1 MTGRGRT
8 GYVRRVRE
16 KWQEVRRFTQ
26 TRPGSSDALLAALL
40 VGVALL
46 SLATQP
52 AAASG
57 GAGLAAPIWG
67 LVVAGIVP
75 LAFRQRAPLL
85 VLVLTSVPIVVLVWL
100 GFTPGVLGAG
110 LFIACYTVGAWSST
124 RRLAVAVVFTSG
136 MLGVVGLLWPQHVNP
151 MQLMENLVLFG
162 TSFALGRS
170 ARARR
175 AAIVLAQEQ
184 AALLAVQ
191 QAELARRQVTGERLK
206 IARELHDVVAHSL
219 GVIAVQAG
227 VGSHVSGTDPQ
238 EARRALDAIA
248 TTSREALQEVRS
260 MLGVLRSD
268 TDTVDYEPRTSLA
281 DLPRMLDRTRM
292 SGVPVEVAETGR
304 AEPLPAGVELTACA
318 VIQEG
323 LANAVRHAHGAP
335 ARVLLE
341 HTAGRLGIEVS
352 NGPGRK
358 LTSPSGTGHGLLGMQ
373 ERVQLWGGSM
383 EAAPSED
390 GGYRLRVELP
400 TGGGQ

>member
-1 MTGRGRT
+1 
-8 GYVRRVRE
+8 VLE
-16 KWQEVRRFTQ
+16 KWREAQRFNQ
-26 TRPGSSDALLAALL
+26 THPALSDALLAAVLL
-40 VGVALL
+40 AVAVL
-46 SLATQP
+46 SVATSP
-52 AAASG
+52 AASG
-57 GAGLAAPIWG
+57 VAIAAPIWV
-67 LVVAGIVP
+67 LLIAGILP

-85 VLVLTSVPIVVLVWL
+85 VLVLTAMPIVGLVWL
-100 GFTPGVLGAG
+100 GFAPGVLGVG

-124 RRLAVAVVFTSG
+124 RQLAVALIFTAG
-136 MLGVVGLLWPQHVNP
+136 MLAVVGLLWPQDLNP
-151 MQLMENLVLFG
+151 MQLLQNLVLFAV
-162 TSFALGRS
+162 SFGIGRS

-175 AAIVLAQEQ
+175 AAIDLARDQ

-191 QAELARRQVTGERLK
+191 QAELARQQVTEERLT

-227 VGSHVSGTDPQ
+227 VGSHVSATDPD

-281 DLPRMLDRTRM
+281 DLPRLLDRTRM
-292 SGVPVEVAETGR
+292 SGVPVEIDETGQ
-304 AEPLPAGVELTACA
+304 AEPLAAGVELAACA
-318 VIQEG
+318 VIREG

-341 HTAGRLGIEVS
+341 HTPGQLGIEVC

-358 LTSPSGTGHGLLGMQ
+358 LAGTGGTGGTGHGLQGMR

-383 EAAPSED
+383 DAAPSAD
-390 GGYRLRVELP
+390 GGYRLRVDLP
-400 TGGGQ
+400 TGGRK

>member
-1 MTGRGRT
+1 ML
-8 GYVRRVRE
+8 E
-16 KWQEVRRFTQ
+16 KWREIQRFTR
-26 TRPGSSDALLAALL
+26 THPDLSDALLAALL
-40 VGVALL
+40 LAVALL
-46 SLATQP
+46 SVATHP
-52 AAASG
+52 AAPG
-57 GAGLAAPIWG
+57 GAGVPAPIWA

-85 VLVLTSVPIVVLVWL
+85 VLVLTAAPIVALVWT

-124 RRLAVAVVFTSG
+124 RRLAVGLTVITGTLVVVS
-136 MLGVVGLLWPQHVNP
+136 LLWPQHLNP
-151 MQLMENLVLFG
+151 MQLLENMVLFA

-175 AAIVLAQEQ
+175 AAIELAEEQ
-184 AALLAVQ
+184 AALLTVQ
-191 QAELARRQVTGERLK
+191 QAELARQQVTEERLT

-227 VGSHVSGTDPQ
+227 VGSHVSASDPD

-268 TDTVDYEPRTSLA
+268 SDTVDYEPRTSLA
-281 DLPRMLDRTRM
+281 DLPRLLDRTRM
-292 SGVPVEVAETGR
+292 SGVPVEIDETGQ
-304 AEPLPAGVELTACA
+304 AEPLAAGVELAACA
-318 VIQEG
+318 VIREG

-341 HTAGRLGIEVS
+341 HTPGRLGIEVR
-352 NGPGRK
+352 NGPGHK
-358 LTSPSGTGHGLLGMQ
+358 LAGSGGTGHGLQGMR

-383 EAAPSED
+383 EAAPSDD

-400 TGGGQ
+400 TGGKQ

>member
-1 MTGRGRT
+1 ML
-8 GYVRRVRE
+8 E
-16 KWQEVRRFTQ
+16 KWREIQRFTR
-26 TRPGSSDALLAALL
+26 THPDLSDALLAALL
-40 VGVALL
+40 LAVALL
-46 SLATQP
+46 SVATQP
-52 AAASG
+52 AAPG
-57 GAGLAAPIWG
+57 GAGVPAPIWA

-85 VLVLTSVPIVVLVWL
+85 VLVLTAAPIVALVWT

-124 RRLAVAVVFTSG
+124 RRLAVGLTVITGTLVVVS
-136 MLGVVGLLWPQHVNP
+136 LLWPQHLNP
-151 MQLMENLVLFG
+151 MQLLENMVLFA

-175 AAIVLAQEQ
+175 AAIELAEEQ
-184 AALLAVQ
+184 AALLTVQ
-191 QAELARRQVTGERLK
+191 QAELARQQVTEERLT

-227 VGSHVSGTDPQ
+227 VGSHVSASDPD

-268 TDTVDYEPRTSLA
+268 SDTVDYEPRTSLA
-281 DLPRMLDRTRM
+281 DLPRLLDRTRM
-292 SGVPVEVAETGR
+292 SGVPVEIDETGQ
-304 AEPLPAGVELTACA
+304 AEPLAAGVELAACA
-318 VIQEG
+318 VIREG

-341 HTAGRLGIEVS
+341 HTPGRLGIEVR
-352 NGPGRK
+352 NGPGHK
-358 LTSPSGTGHGLLGMQ
+358 LAGSGGTGHGLQGMR

-383 EAAPSED
+383 EAAPSDD

-400 TGGGQ
+400 TGGKQ

>member
-1 MTGRGRT
+1 ML
-8 GYVRRVRE
+8 E
-16 KWQEVRRFTQ
+16 KWRETKRFTQ
-26 TRPGSSDALLAALL
+26 THPDLSDALLAALL
-40 VGVALL
+40 LAVALF
-46 SLATQP
+46 SVATSP
-52 AAASG
+52 AAFGDVAI
-57 GAGLAAPIWG
+57 AAPIWV
-67 LVVAGIVP
+67 LLIAGIVP
-75 LAFRQRAPLL
+75 LAFRQRAPLW
-85 VLVLTSVPIVVLVWL
+85 VLVLTSVPIVALVWL

-124 RRLAVAVVFTSG
+124 RHLTVAVLFTSG
-136 MLGVVGLLWPQHVNP
+136 MLAVVGLLWPEDLNP
-151 MQLMENLVLFG
+151 MQLLQNLVLFAI
-162 TSFALGRS
+162 SFAIGRS

-175 AAIVLAQEQ
+175 AAIDLAREQ
-184 AALLAVQ
+184 ATLLAVQ
-191 QAELARRQVTGERLK
+191 QAELARQKVTEERLT

-227 VGSHVSGTDPQ
+227 VGSHVSATDPD

-248 TTSREALQEVRS
+248 ITSREALQEVRS

-292 SGVPVEVAETGR
+292 SGVPVEIDETGQ
-304 AEPLPAGVELTACA
+304 AEPLAAGVELAACA

-341 HTAGRLGIEVS
+341 HRPGRLGIEVR
-352 NGPGRK
+352 NGPGRR
-358 LTSPSGTGHGLLGMQ
+358 LAGTGGPGHGLQGMR

-383 EAAPSED
+383 EASPSED
-390 GGYRLRVELP
+390 GGFRLRVDLP
-400 TGGGQ
+400 TGGRK

>member
-1 MTGRGRT
+1 MLQT
-8 GYVRRVRE
+8 
-16 KWQEVRRFTQ
+16 WQAVRRFTQ
-26 TRPGSSDALLAALL
+26 SHPGSSDVLLAVALLA
-40 VGVALL
+40 VALL

-52 AAASG
+52 AP
-57 GAGLAAPIWG
+57 APATPALVWV

-75 LAFRQRAPLL
+75 LAFRQQAPLL
-85 VLVLTSVPIVVLVWL
+85 VLVLTWLPVLALVLL
-100 GFTPGVLGAG
+100 GFAPGILGAG
-110 LFIACYTVGAWSST
+110 LFIACYTAGSWSTTRQLVAAVSFTVGLL
-124 RRLAVAVVFTSG
+124 LA
-136 MLGVVGLLWPQHVNP
+136 VGLLWPQDLSP
-151 MQLMENLVLFG
+151 MQLIQNLVLFA

-170 ARARR
+170 ARTRR
-175 AAIVLAQEQ
+175 AAVSLAEEQ

-191 QAELARRQVTGERLK
+191 QAELARQQVTGERLK

-227 VGSHVSGTDPQ
+227 VGSHVSDADPQ

-268 TDTVDYEPRTSLA
+268 TDSVDYEPRTSLA
-281 DLPRMLDRTRM
+281 DLPRLLDRTRV
-292 SGVPVEVAETGR
+292 SGVPVDMAETGTP
-304 AEPLPAGVELTACA
+304 EPLPAGVELTACA
-318 VIQEG
+318 VISEG

-341 HTAGRLGIEVS
+341 HSPGRLGIDLQ

-358 LTSPSGTGHGLLGMQ
+358 LVGTGGSGHGLQGMR

-383 EAAPSED
+383 EASPTDD
-390 GGYRLRVELP
+390 GGFHLRVELP
-400 TGGGQ
+400 TGGQQ

>member
-1 MTGRGRT
+1 ML
-8 GYVRRVRE
+8 E
-16 KWQEVRRFTQ
+16 KWREAQRFNQ
-26 TRPGSSDALLAALL
+26 THPAMSDALLAAVLL
-40 VGVALL
+40 AVAVL
-46 SLATQP
+46 SVATSP
-52 AAASG
+52 AASG
-57 GAGLAAPIWG
+57 GAPVAAPIWV
-67 LVVAGIVP
+67 LLIAGIVP

-85 VLVLTSVPIVVLVWL
+85 VLVLTAMPIVGLVWL
-100 GFTPGVLGAG
+100 GFAPGVLGVG

-124 RRLAVAVVFTSG
+124 RQLAVALIFTSG
-136 MLGVVGLLWPQHVNP
+136 MLAVVGLLWPQDLNP
-151 MQLMENLVLFG
+151 MQLLQNLVLFAV
-162 TSFALGRS
+162 SFAIGRS

-175 AAIVLAQEQ
+175 AAIDLARDQS
-184 AALLAVQ
+184 ALLAVQ
-191 QAELARRQVTGERLK
+191 QAELARQQVTEERLT

-227 VGSHVSGTDPQ
+227 VGSHVSATDPE

-281 DLPRMLDRTRM
+281 DLPRLLDRTRM
-292 SGVPVEVAETGR
+292 SGVPVEIDETGQ
-304 AEPLPAGVELTACA
+304 AEPLAAGVELAACA
-318 VIQEG
+318 VIREG

-341 HTAGRLGIEVS
+341 HTPGRLGIEVR

-358 LTSPSGTGHGLLGMQ
+358 LAGTGGPGHGLQGMR

-383 EAAPSED
+383 DAAPSAD
-390 GGYRLRVELP
+390 GGYRLRVDLP
-400 TGGGQ
+400 TGGKK

>member
-1 MTGRGRT
+1 ML
-8 GYVRRVRE
+8 E
-16 KWQEVRRFTQ
+16 KWREIQRFTR
-26 TRPGSSDALLAALL
+26 THPDLSDALLAALL
-40 VGVALL
+40 LAVALL
-46 SLATQP
+46 SVATHP
-52 AAASG
+52 AAAPG
-57 GAGLAAPIWG
+57 GAGVPPAIWA

-85 VLVLTSVPIVVLVWL
+85 VLVLTAAPIVALVWT

-124 RRLAVAVVFTSG
+124 RRLAVGLTVITGTLVVVS
-136 MLGVVGLLWPQHVNP
+136 LLWPQHLNP
-151 MQLMENLVLFG
+151 MQLLENMVLFA

-175 AAIVLAQEQ
+175 AAIELAEEQ
-184 AALLAVQ
+184 AALLTVQ
-191 QAELARRQVTGERLK
+191 QAELSRQQVTEERLT

-227 VGSHVSGTDPQ
+227 VGSHVSASDPD

-268 TDTVDYEPRTSLA
+268 SDTVDYEPRTSLA
-281 DLPRMLDRTRM
+281 DLPRLLDRTRM
-292 SGVPVEVAETGR
+292 SGVPVEIDETGQ
-304 AEPLPAGVELTACA
+304 AEPLAAGVELAACA
-318 VIQEG
+318 VIREG

-341 HTAGRLGIEVS
+341 HTPGRLGIEVR
-352 NGPGRK
+352 NGPGHK
-358 LTSPSGTGHGLLGMQ
+358 LAGSGGTGHGLQGMR

-383 EAAPSED
+383 EAAPSDD

-400 TGGGQ
+400 TGGKQ